1 MMTNISMPN
10 EMASNDTLSQDFV
23 KQYVVN
29 KKQHTGCVVF
39 KQDFVKHE
47 FVKPDFVKRSFA
59 KHDFVERNSA
69 QHALVKRNL
78 QTSLFVTRLSAKR
91 F

>member
-1 MMTNISMPN
+1 MTNISVPN

-29 KKQHTGCVVF
+29 KKQHTGGVVF

-59 KHDFVERNSA
+59 KHDFVERNSV